1 MNLLYERKET
11 NDQVVVVFKPYSMYL
26 LLFVLVALMAL
37 TFIPALTTYIAL
49 GNLLMVVAAIVVLM
63 RIVSM
68 FKINQEIRKAMSEDR
83 VSISGGKFS
92 AKNPLTFV
100 IKKQ

>member
-11 NDQVVVVFKPYSMYL
+11 NDQVVVIFKPYSMYL
-26 LLFVLVALMAL
+26 LLFVLLALMAL
-37 TFIPALTTYIAL
+37 TFIPALSSYVML
-49 GNLLMVVAAIVVLM
+49 GNVLMAVAAIVVMM

-68 FKINQEIRKAMSEDR
+68 FKINQEIRKAMSEDK
-83 VSISGGKFS
+83 VSITGGKLS

-100 IKKQ
+100 IKKS